1 MVTLMNDIIKAL
13 RKYNQT
19 LSKLTPMERAFTD
32 TVEQK
37 DYLFGFY
44 LSNVSLP
51 NTLEDLLISQHNF
64 AGLLSKQSDKLCE
77 YLGHIQEFTCNTGLI
92 RMGVRSSDL
101 SNYRERVT
109 DAIGAFYVFYGAGL
123 SLRELIYGAYKKA
136 LHYQN
141 MAPVIALEIFRENYE
156 VIGYCRDVLMSENN
170 TAVLTRD
177 VIVAIEQSHNRELQ
191 ELLTKLLLAAKLQ
204 EGIRQSI
211 LETADEYQRDYF
223 YRIIDVI
230 REEKLLRYS
239 SVQRSV
245 LTWIGIGYE
254 KVEQRLIETIFQA
267 IYTFVHDEKARTAA
281 LEDVNPLKVYIALY
295 VLGIK
300 SMEKLSAQPYFC
312 WTAKR
317 RRLLPRL

>member
-1 MVTLMNDIIKAL
+1 ML
-13 RKYNQT
+13 
-19 LSKLTPMERAFTD
+19 
-32 TVEQK
+32 
-37 DYLFGFY
+37 
-44 LSNVSLP
+44 
-51 NTLEDLLISQHNF
+51 
-64 AGLLSKQSDKLCE
+64 
-77 YLGHIQEFTCNTGLI
+77 
-92 RMGVRSSDL
+92 
-101 SNYRERVT
+101 
-109 DAIGAFYVFYGAGL
+109 
-123 SLRELIYGAYKKA
+123 
-136 LHYQN
+136 
-141 MAPVIALEIFRENYE
+141 
-156 VIGYCRDVLMSENN
+156 
-170 TAVLTRD
+170 
-177 VIVAIEQSHNRELQ
+177 IVAIEQSHNRELQ

-254 KVEQRLIETIFQA
+254 KVERLIETIFQA

-300 SMEKLSAQPYFC
+300 SMEKAVSTAVLLLDGQKAQVTAAALIYLQMTNHFPIMKYRHLLEAYKDDEWITALYIGECVRNDVKQLTLSEADCYHLFDLLIPFLKKLKSRQTYTTKDFEWFSITLHKEAVINFLAPLLIK
-312 WTAKR
+312 APERKR
-317 RRLLPRL
+317 IEILLPYISSLWGKSMKEFLEVCFLHTSLPVRKAFMIKEIISSNEDLCNFVACE